1 MLKSFWPRLVPQS
14 LLQNINPWTFFQRLS
29 FINIELGQTP
39 HPEIEQMILDEVGS
53 YGRQLGRIGDALQ
66 VLLDHLQLE
75 NLTEAEQDALD
86 VLRGQLAQIRMVKR
100 SGLRRVTSARSE

>member
-1 MLKSFWPRLVPQS
+1 MLKSFWPRLATES
-14 LLQNINPWTFFQRLS
+14 LLQNINPWRWS

-66 VLLDHLQLE
+66 VLLDHLQLKG
-75 NLTEAEQDALD
+75 LTAAEQDALD

-100 SGLRRVTSARSE
+100 AALRRVTPARSE